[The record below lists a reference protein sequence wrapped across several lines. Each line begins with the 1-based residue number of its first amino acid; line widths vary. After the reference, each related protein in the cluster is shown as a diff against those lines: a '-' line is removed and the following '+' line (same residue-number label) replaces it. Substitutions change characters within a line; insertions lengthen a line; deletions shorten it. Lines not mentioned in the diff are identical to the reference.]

1 MGEAARRSSAVYD
14 QPGGGGPPLTF
25 TPAQEVDMA
34 RGGWDQRF
42 LATTRGQVVS
52 LLWRAPRTID
62 ELATALGITDNAV
75 RSHLSSLER
84 DGLVRQSG
92 VRRSVGKPA
101 YVYDVTPATEQ
112 LFPTAYG
119 PVLGYLLDAMSE
131 HLSPPTIDSLLGEV
145 GARVV
150 AASGSAAQPG
160 RSDADRVQR
169 AVSVLEGLGGIVEIQ
184 DDGAA
189 SGQARIRTV
198 SCPLA
203 LAVRSHPEVC
213 RMIEAALADVVG
225 SSVTECCDRAGRPHC
240 GFAIAL
246 GRDRAA

>member
-1 MGEAARRSSAVYD
+1 
-14 QPGGGGPPLTF
+14 
-25 TPAQEVDMA
+25 MA

-42 LATTRGQVVS
+42 LSTTRGQVVS

-62 ELATALGITDNAV
+62 ELATALGVTDNAV

-101 YVYDVTPATEQ
+101 YVYDVTPAAEQ

-119 PVLGYLLDAMSE
+119 PVLGYLLEAMSE
-131 HLSPPTIDSLLGEV
+131 HLPAATVDKLLSEV

-150 AASGSAAQPG
+150 AASGTAARQTRSAV
-160 RSDADRVQR
+160 DRVQR
-169 AVSVLEGLGGIVEIQ
+169 AVTVLEELGGSVEIE
-184 DDGAA
+184 DDGAS
-189 SGQARIRTV
+189 SGTARIRTV

-213 RMIEAALADVVG
+213 RMLEAALADVAG
-225 SSVTECCDRAGRPHC
+225 LPVTECCDRDGRPRC
-240 GFAIAL
+240 GFEIAA
-246 GRDRAA
+246 GPGRAA